1 MKAYTKYV
9 CINSTAQ
16 VGKKKEI
23 QFSCILDESVNLT
36 LVEDVHLREAEL
48 H

>member
-1 MKAYTKYV
+1 MYKKH
-9 CINSTAQ
+9 STIKKK
-16 VGKKKEI
+16 KKKEKKRKI
-23 QFSCILDESVNLT
+23 QFSYILDESVNLT